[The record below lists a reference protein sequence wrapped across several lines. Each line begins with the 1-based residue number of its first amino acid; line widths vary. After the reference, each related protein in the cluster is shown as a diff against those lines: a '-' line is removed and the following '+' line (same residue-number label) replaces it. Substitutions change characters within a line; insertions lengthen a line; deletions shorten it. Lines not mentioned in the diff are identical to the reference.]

1 AKGQEAMNMNH
12 DMLPAQSKPRSKSRG
27 IAGALLAAIA
37 TLALTSASV
46 EAQAKQDGKQA
57 KQNKQ
62 NTKLSKWPALKKAA
76 SDRARATAKQFK
88 KPQEEL
94 HTEAHRKLVA
104 MGAGVAPAIIA
115 LVSDRAHNTN
125 EHLFA
130 VLDALVNKSHASLL
144 AREAKRPSVEWRRY
158 LMRKLAGFHDADMAA
173 VFKPALKDKDPD
185 IAIYAGLGLLSLG
198 KHDGLDIVLLAAKQR
213 WTEFGDITAKVL
225 PAARSSACSLPIF
238 EKIASARATDQMA
251 GLRLLRYL
259 MIKDQGMLLRTYLNS
274 SDFAVKKEAINTAR
288 VLNGEKPLDKLSSF
302 QAIDQA
308 KKWLLKI

>member
-1 AKGQEAMNMNH
+1 MNMCH
-12 DMLPAQSKPRSKSRG
+12 PKSKPQSKSRG

-37 TLALTSASV
+37 TLAMTSAAV
-46 EAQAKQDGKQA
+46 EAQAKQSGKQQGDKQGKQSA
-57 KQNKQ
+57 K
-62 NTKLSKWPALKKAA
+62 LAKWPALKKAA

-88 KPQEEL
+88 KPQEKL
-94 HTEAHRKLVA
+94 HTEANRKLIA
-104 MGAGVAPAIIA
+104 IGAGVAPVIIP
-115 LVSDRAHNTN
+115 LVSDRAQNTN

-130 VLDALVNKSHASLL
+130 VLDAVVNKSHASLL
-144 AREAKRPSVEWRRY
+144 AREARRPSVEWRRY

-185 IAIYAGLGLLSLG
+185 IAIYAALGLLSLG

-213 WTEFGDITAKVL
+213 WNEFGDITSKVL
-225 PAARSSACSLPIF
+225 PAARSGACSLPIF

-259 MIKDQGMLLRTYLNS
+259 MVKDQGTLLRTYLQS
-274 SDFAVKKEAINTAR
+274 SDFTVKKEAINTAR
-288 VLNGEKPLDKLSSF
+288 VLNGEKPLKKLSSF